1 MLGSIADFDHLRG
14 CGVCRWVVPS
24 TQPPQRAAAAC
35 GACAAS
41 TGSVGIGGGG
51 GSLVRM
57 RKENFIL
64 VRKGEETVFFFVE
77 FYPDTFDTSNMSHQS
92 LCVIEKMNEYFR
104 YLGFSS
110 PKIINIYSFLQLA
123 ARKNWGKNTQLPRT
137 RFRGFLRGPGQKRR
151 WDDDFLH
158 FGRKAAVARLLGLWQ
173 QTSRESGYHD
183 PCLAVARQFEG
194 FFDECWR
201 LNHSEKDG
209 RGQVWM
215 EKLWKPPCL
224 SLFFFWLAVFNWF
237 CWE

>member
-1 MLGSIADFDHLRG
+1 MDAAHAMLGSIADFDHLRG

-158 FGRKAAVARLLGLWQ
+158 FGRKAAVARLLGL
-173 QTSRESGYHD
+173 
-183 PCLAVARQFEG
+183 
-194 FFDECWR
+194 
-201 LNHSEKDG
+201 
-209 RGQVWM
+209 
-215 EKLWKPPCL
+215 
-224 SLFFFWLAVFNWF
+224 
-237 CWE
+237 

>member
-1 MLGSIADFDHLRG
+1 MLLTPCWAPLLTLITCVVVVCAGGSSL
-14 CGVCRWVVPS
+14 
-24 TQPPQRAAAAC
+24 PPNRRSARRQRAERARRALEALEL
-35 GACAAS
+35 
-41 TGSVGIGGGG
+41 VGG

-64 VRKGEETVFFFVE
+64 VRKGEETFFFFVE

-137 RFRGFLRGPGQKRR
+137 RFRGFLRGPGRKRR

-158 FGRKAAVARLLGLWQ
+158 FGRKAAVARLLGL
-173 QTSRESGYHD
+173 
-183 PCLAVARQFEG
+183 
-194 FFDECWR
+194 
-201 LNHSEKDG
+201 
-209 RGQVWM
+209 
-215 EKLWKPPCL
+215 
-224 SLFFFWLAVFNWF
+224 
-237 CWE
+237 